1 MTLKQLIARQKK
13 IRKMKA
19 DRYTYREIGKE
30 FGISA
35 QRAEQIAKHDYSKAS
50 TPSKTK
56 K

>member
-19 DRYTYREIGKE
+19 DRYTYKDIGKE

-35 QRAEQIAKHDYSKAS
+35 QRAEQIARHEYSKS